1 MQLHVEYTISFRKK
15 EIERRMIKILMVED
29 DLAFGT
35 LIQTWLKKKGFDV
48 VRATSV
54 KAALQLLNEDSKK
67 DLILSDL
74 RLPDHDGLTLL
85 N

>member
-1 MQLHVEYTISFRKK
+1 
-15 EIERRMIKILMVED
+15 MVED
-29 DLAFGT
+29 DLALGT

>member
-1 MQLHVEYTISFRKK
+1 
-15 EIERRMIKILMVED
+15 MVED

-35 LIQTWLKKKGFDV
+35 LIQTWLKKGFDV

>member
-1 MQLHVEYTISFRKK
+1 MA
-15 EIERRMIKILMVED
+15 KILIVED

-35 LIQTWLKKKGFDV
+35 MIQTWLKKKGFEVDK
-48 VRATSV
+48 ATSV
-54 KAALQLLNEDSKK
+54 KAALTLLEDDNQR

-85 N
+85 KWNQSMVCRYLSLL